1 MQLKILLPFR
11 VFADETGVS
20 RIVAETHDGS
30 FGLLPHRRDCVAAL
44 VPGILTYQSDADGEV
59 FVAIDEGLLTKMGDE
74 VRVAVRR
81 ATRGSDLA
89 QLRAAVQS
97 EYLTLDAIQQSA
109 IEATRKL
116 ESSFVNRFARFH
128 NE

>member
-1 MQLKILLPFR
+1 MRLKVLLPFR

-20 RIVAETHDGS
+20 RIVAVTHDGS

-44 VPGILTYQSDADGEV
+44 MPGILTYQSDVDGEV
-59 FVAIDEGLLTKMGDE
+59 FIAIDEGLLTKMGDE
-74 VRVAVRR
+74 VWVAVRR
-81 ATRGSDLA
+81 ATKGTDLA
-89 QLRAAVQS
+89 QLREAVQND
-97 EYLTLDAIQQSA
+97 YLKLDAIQQSA
-109 IEATRKL
+109 SEATHKL

>member
-1 MQLKILLPFR
+1 MRLKVLLPSR

-20 RIVAETHDGS
+20 RIVAVTHDGS

-44 VPGILTYQSDADGEV
+44 MPGILTYQSDVDGEV
-59 FVAIDEGLLTKMGDE
+59 FIAIDEGLLTKMGDE
-74 VRVAVRR
+74 VWVAVRR
-81 ATRGSDLA
+81 ATKGTDLA
-89 QLRAAVQS
+89 QLREAVQND
-97 EYLTLDAIQQSA
+97 YLKLDAIQQSA
-109 IEATRKL
+109 SEATHKL